1 MGKKKILYYTD
12 CPFFAGCENMIA
24 NFFNSEEL
32 SNEYDIVLVY
42 RYSKRYED
50 GAKTRMNLDRAI
62 PVNLIVEPVR
72 DDIVKSTNSFIRL
85 IQKIYWFALLW
96 FTKYYSIN
104 QNTKLL
110 TRVFYQEKPDIIHI
124 NNGGYPAATSC
135 YAAVL
140 AARKCGVNKVVY
152 VVNNMAA
159 DYKHP
164 LRWFDMRLD
173 EVVKNTVTYFINGS
187 NNAGLRLKEVLKLPD
202 SQQVTIRNGIIPRKV
217 TMNREEFRKEYVIDN
232 EIYVFAEVANLEERK
247 GHRVLLQAVLK
258 MIEGGC
264 HKDFIVL
271 LEGNG
276 PLRSEIASF
285 IRDNNLSTCVR
296 MIEVDQIY
304 NLYNAIDCLVLPSL
318 RNEDFPNT
326 IIEAMGMGVPV
337 IGTSIAGIPEQID
350 DHVTGLL
357 INPND
362 VCALAKA
369 MTDMCSD
376 DELYNFCSKN
386 AKNKFERNY
395 TAEISVKNYMD
406 LYLSMISQ

>member
-1 MGKKKILYYTD
+1 MKKILYYSD
-12 CPFFAGCENMIA
+12 CPFFAGCENMLV
-24 NFFNSEEL
+24 NFFGSEEL
-32 SNEYDIVLVY
+32 SSEFELTFLY
-42 RYSKRYED
+42 RYSERYEE
-50 GAKTRMNLDRAI
+50 GAKKRMDMSRSI
-62 PVNLIVEPVR
+62 PVRLVSEYPKNSSEELKGKPLCFVR
-72 DDIVKSTNSFIRL
+72 RIIWGMV
-85 IQKIYWFALLW
+85 LW
-96 FTKYYSIN
+96 VRKYYSIRKN
-104 QNTKLL
+104 RDILASEFKKI
-110 TRVFYQEKPDIIHI
+110 KPDILHI

-140 AARKCGVNKVVY
+140 AAKDCGLSNIVY
-152 VVNNMAA
+152 VVNNMAE
-159 DYKHP
+159 DYRHP
-164 LRWFDMRLD
+164 LRWFDKRLD
-173 EVVKNTVTYFINGS
+173 KIVKKQVSFFVNGS
-187 NNAGLRLKEVLKLPD
+187 NNAGSRLKSVLNIPGNK
-202 SQQVTIRNGIIPRKV
+202 QVTIRNGIIPRKV
-217 TMNREEFRKEYVIDN
+217 TQSKEEFLLGLGIKKGTF
-232 EIYVFAEVANLEERK
+232 VFAVVANLEERK
-247 GHRVLLQAVLK
+247 GHRILLQAVQR
-258 MIEGGC
+258 MIGDGG
-264 HKDFIVL
+264 HNDIIVL

-276 PLRSEIASF
+276 PLMSEIASL
-285 IRDNNLSTCVR
+285 IRKNDLSGFVK